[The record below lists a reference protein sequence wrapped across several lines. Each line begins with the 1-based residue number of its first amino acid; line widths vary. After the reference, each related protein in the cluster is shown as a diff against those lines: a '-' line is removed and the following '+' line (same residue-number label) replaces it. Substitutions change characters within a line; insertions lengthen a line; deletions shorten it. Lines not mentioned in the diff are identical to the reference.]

1 MIEIFPD
8 LTEPTKQV
16 QDFFKLGKKY
26 LSPPLSLT
34 FLKQYNYD
42 ESVAQ
47 CILAASFQP
56 WRITLRENDY
66 SD

>member
-26 LSPPLSLT
+26 LSS
-34 FLKQYNYD
+34 
-42 ESVAQ
+42 
-47 CILAASFQP
+47 SFSH
-56 WRITLRENDY
+56 IFEAV
-66 SD
+66 